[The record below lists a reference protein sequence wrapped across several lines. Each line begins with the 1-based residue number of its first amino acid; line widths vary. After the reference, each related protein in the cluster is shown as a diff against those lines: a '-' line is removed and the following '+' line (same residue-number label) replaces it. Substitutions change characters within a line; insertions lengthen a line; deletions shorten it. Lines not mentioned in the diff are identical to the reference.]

1 MNRPL
6 IRIVPSSRKI
16 PEYSTP
22 LQAIRA
28 GFSRHNTP
36 AARKAN
42 DVVAGSTITDVSQ
55 NDVCV
60 LFQLNNGARLA
71 VKALAH
77 GECIFSVNDPE
88 DSELDTTNRVLGD
101 TVDLEWPKI
110 GSKTWD
116 RIALLRGLIGREIH
130 HIAAHDVGTSLYC
143 VGRHHIMFSCVMR
156 ENGAPLLYWGLA
168 NA

>member
-1 MNRPL
+1 MDRPL
-6 IRIVPSSRKI
+6 IRIVPHSRQI

-36 AARKAN
+36 AATKAN
-42 DVVAGSTITDVSQ
+42 EVIAGSTITDVSQ
-55 NDVCV
+55 NDACV

-88 DSELDTTNRVLGD
+88 DSELDTKSHDLGD
-101 TVDLEWPKI
+101 TVDLDWPRI
-110 GSKTWD
+110 GPKTWHRTAMLKD
-116 RIALLRGLIGREIH
+116 LIGREIH
-130 HIAAHDVGTSLYC
+130 HIVGHDVGTSLYC
-143 VGRHHIMFSCVMR
+143 VGRHHVMFSSVTAA
-156 ENGAPLLYWGLA
+156 NGAPILYWALT